1 MKPEVENKLDQ
12 IANIW
17 NNFIWEY
24 EFCTRKLKFSTDVK
38 TNYFGD
44 ILGYFQDTF
53 DIVFSQN
60 KHSGYSE
67 RFSYTISLL
76 QAIYVQQD
84 FVEEL
89 LEIFKTG
96 IVKGDLKQNL
106 NYSINRDVRNELVGH
121 PIRKQKGNLI
131 SSTLYSYQA
140 KVGEIQYLRYHK
152 ERNFEFE
159 IKTFKILDIQ
169 KRHQDFLEEYFDKI
183 LEKLK
188 KILNEF
194 LTEIDKVEQVI
205 KKGDFETVI
214 KLVELYFEAIFKS
227 DYAYDKISLIKIY
240 NQKDQHIRYQNFID
254 RFYDDLN
261 CSIAETRKYVKT
273 IFEKKPKKENIQKK
287 LPNIE
292 FVFKDLSSD
301 EKKEIQKQ
309 QKKSY
314 HYEIGKLAT
323 KRNRE
328 DFDFFGNILKSKCE
342 ENNLVIKELKHMEEN
357 IYNEIEYYSAL
368 RLINKELKEE

>member
-24 EFCTRKLKFSTDVK
+24 EFCTRKIKFSTDVK

-131 SSTLYSYQA
+131 SSTLFSYQA

-188 KILNEF
+188 KILDEF